1 MTTDSLKKPADSYL
15 KSAQRVFDIERQE
28 IHQLQQRLDASFSQA
43 CEILMQCKGRVV
55 VTGIGKSGH
64 IARKI
69 AATLASTGTPAFFVH
84 PAEACHGDLGMIG
97 HDDALLAISNSGA
110 AQEILTILPLI
121 KRRNTPLISLTGSD
135 TNKLASF
142 ANINLNVGVTQEAC
156 PLGLAPTSSTTSAL
170 VMGDALAIALLEAK
184 GFTAEDFAMSH
195 PAGALGRKLL
205 LIVADIMRSKNDI
218 PITPVDA
225 SVRDALEEMSQKGM
239 GMTSIVDSNQVMV
252 GVYTDGD
259 LRRGLDQGITL
270 DTPIKEAMTKNFKT
284 IQPNVL
290 AAQAVQTM
298 ETNKVHGLFVV
309 DEHTIPVGALN
320 VHDLFRAGVM

>member
-1 MTTDSLKKPADSYL
+1 MDPYL
-15 KSAQRVFDIERQE
+15 KSAHRVFEIERDE
-28 IHQLQQRLDASFSQA
+28 IQQLQQRLNASFSQA
-43 CEILMQCKGRVV
+43 CETLLHCKGRVV
-55 VTGIGKSGH
+55 VTGMGKSGH
-64 IARKI
+64 IAHKI
-69 AATLASTGTPAFFVH
+69 AATFASTGTPAFFVH

-97 HDDALLAISNSGA
+97 HDDVLLAISNSGS

-142 ANINLNVGVTQEAC
+142 ADINLNIGVSQEAC
-156 PLGLAPTSSTTSAL
+156 PLGLAPTSSTTSTL
-170 VMGDALAIALLEAK
+170 VMGDALAIALLEAR

-205 LIVADIMRSKNDI
+205 LIVADIMRSGNDI
-218 PITPVDA
+218 PITPVDG
-225 SVRDALEEMSQKGM
+225 SVRDALVEMSKKGM
-239 GMTSIVDSNQVMV
+239 GMTSIIDQNKAMI

-270 DTPIKEAMTKNFKT
+270 DTPIKQAMTKNFKT
-284 IQPNVL
+284 IQSNVL

-298 ETNKVHGLFVV
+298 EANKVHGLIVV
-309 DEHTIPVGALN
+309 NDQTMPVGALN